1 MRDGNDIITTDNP
14 LSDEQKARLA
24 GLLDVIIPPSEDG
37 RLPSAAEMDLVTYV
51 QTYAPEFLPALVRVL
66 DDLDGQFATLERS
79 ERHSMVEGLSKNRA
93 DVFGLILFNTFAC
106 YYQDNRVHKAIG
118 MEEGPPFPR
127 GNTVETG
134 DLSLL
139 DPVLE
144 RPTLYRKTN
153 ARHLLP

>member
-1 MRDGNDIITTDNP
+1 MSDGNDIITTDSP
-14 LSDEQKARLA
+14 LSDEQKDKLA

-37 RLPSAAEMDLVTYV
+37 SLPSAAEMDVAAYV
-51 QTYAPEFLPALVRVL
+51 QTHVPELLPALVQVL
-66 DDLDGQFATLERS
+66 DGLDANFAALERS
-79 ERHSMVEGLSKNRA
+79 ERHSLVEELSKSQA

-106 YYQDNRVHKAIG
+106 YYQDDGVHKAIG
-118 MEEGPPFPR
+118 MEAGPPFPR
-127 GNTVETG
+127 GNTVEPG

-153 ARHLLP
+153 